1 LNLFAGAGGNGK
13 RNYHY
18 RLWMK
23 RGWMVI
29 VDIGLG
35 LGLVMWNYARFTI
48 E

>member
-1 LNLFAGAGGNGK
+1 MEKEIIMINF
-13 RNYHY
+13 
-18 RLWMK
+18 WMK